1 MESSAALA
9 ELLGTRE
16 TRSAEAVEVVEVV
29 AAVGGE
35 EGGATADEEADSC
48 APQAQRTRI
57 HSSRSRAES
66 DARWYLMR
74 EAIRGHQRLSRGNH
88 HLVSGA

>member
-1 MESSAALA
+1 V
-9 ELLGTRE
+9 E
-16 TRSAEAVEVVEVV
+16 TPPPAV
-29 AAVGGE
+29 AAVAAVAAGSGE

-57 HSSRSRAES
+57 QSSRSRAES

-74 EAIRGHQRLSRGNH
+74 EAIRGHQRISRGNQ
-88 HLVSGA
+88 VSGA